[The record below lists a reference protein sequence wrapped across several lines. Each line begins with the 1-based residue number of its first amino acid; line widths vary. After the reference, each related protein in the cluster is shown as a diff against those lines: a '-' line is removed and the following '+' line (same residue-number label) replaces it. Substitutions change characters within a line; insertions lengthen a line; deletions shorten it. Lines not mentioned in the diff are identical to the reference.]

1 MFSRINTPA
10 RSQGGRLLRGGAA
23 TTLALLVATTG
34 ALLTA
39 GVASAHVTVNPN
51 EAKPD
56 SSQTFNVRVPTEKD
70 NEATVRVRVEFPSG
84 LTVSRFQP
92 KPGWTREVERDGQQ
106 RLAAVTW
113 SGGRIEPGEYDEFA
127 FIARTPKDATALSFK
142 AYQTYQGGETV
153 EWVGAE
159 GADRPAARVA
169 LRGAAGTGA
178 DDHSADG
185 GTAAATAP
193 SNAAAPVA
201 GSASAS
207 ADGSDLSLFAALAA
221 GVLAVIAIVLSSIA
235 LARRPRPA

>member
-106 RLAAVTW
+106 RITAVTW
-113 SGGRIEPGEYDEFA
+113 SGGKIEPGEYDEFA

-178 DDHSADG
+178 DDHSAAG
-185 GTAAATAP
+185 GTVPTSPANASAP
-193 SNAAAPVA
+193 GA
-201 GSASAS
+201 GSATAS
-207 ADGSDLSLFAALAA
+207 AGGSDLSLFAALAT
-221 GVLAVIAIVLSSIA
+221 GVLAVIAIVLSGIA